1 MKKFLLSVLSLVCG
15 LSVSATSFILVESTS
30 QLEVGKKY
38 MELNPVIQDENMKEV
53 MEAVYGLEDQLN
65 ELKKQL
71 QEMKGTVKCD
81 VCGTQCDAEAAFCSK
96 CGAELKK
103 EDIIVDAEEVV
114 IEPADIEDSVE

>member
-1 MKKFLLSVLSLVCG
+1 
-15 LSVSATSFILVESTS
+15 
-30 QLEVGKKY
+30 
-38 MELNPVIQDENMKEV
+38 
-53 MEAVYGLEDQLN
+53 
-65 ELKKQL
+65 
-71 QEMKGTVKCD
+71 MKGTVKCD